1 MAEQDRD
8 SLTQGA
14 RFIAR
19 ISVIML
25 VSPPWLGPLITFPTT
40 PMRSKRR

>member
-1 MAEQDRD
+1 LPLTVHRSLSVEQGRD

-19 ISVIML
+19 ISAL
-25 VSPPWLGPLITFPTT
+25 VLQLQHGWG
-40 PMRSKRR
+40 